1 MTFVY
6 KFIKIRLANLL
17 LLKYIF
23 IIFTI
28 IYTIHIINKLYIRL
42 FKNLQNSV
50 SSLYKYFYT
59 FIHKN
64 NIIYLNRVTYS

>member
-1 MTFVY
+1 MTFLY
-6 KFIKIRLANLL
+6 KFIKIRLTDLL
-17 LLKYIF
+17 LSKNIF
-23 IIFTI
+23 I

-42 FKNLQNSV
+42 FKNQQNLV

-64 NIIYLNRVTYS
+64 NIIYI